1 MISIVINNDNTQQ
14 QSVMLKR
21 YKYAVASLLLV
32 DTLDLTQAN
41 AFFKNLL
48 SFALFNKYPG
58 NNLIRFKHKVHS
70 LSVRRFN
77 N

>member
-1 MISIVINNDNTQQ
+1 MISIVISNDNIQQ

-41 AFFKNLL
+41 AYF
-48 SFALFNKYPG
+48 
-58 NNLIRFKHKVHS
+58 
-70 LSVRRFN
+70 
-77 N
+77 